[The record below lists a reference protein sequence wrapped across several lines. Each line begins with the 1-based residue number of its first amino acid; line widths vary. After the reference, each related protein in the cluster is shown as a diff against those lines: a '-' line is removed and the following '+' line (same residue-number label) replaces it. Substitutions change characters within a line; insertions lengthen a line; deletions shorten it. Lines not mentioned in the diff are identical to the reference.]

1 MSASNGF
8 HSVCNTAR
16 WLAIVGLLLMSGAG
30 RISAQQLFN
39 QRSVGGITVDAQG
52 VVRQSVPDEQLTAV
66 RQLRKDAGKVPA
78 DLQPNGELRKVS
90 LRALEAVLRQTLADN
105 PARLPDELQYL
116 GGLQRIQYVL
126 VYPEQKDI
134 VLAGPGEGW
143 TIGEH
148 GEVVGVTTGLPVLRL
163 EDLLVALR
171 TVEAARTEGLSVS
184 IDPTP
189 EGRSSFKSYVANMKR
204 RGQEVNREAVAG
216 LAEAMGP
223 QLVTFTGVPTDSHFA
238 RVLVAGDYRMK
249 RLAMD
254 LDPAPIP
261 GLPGFLELLKAK
273 NRLPGNAMPRWWLA
287 CNYEPLARSEDRL
300 VWQLRGPGVKAMTE
314 DEWVDRANGQVQ
326 GTGKTDPIAKAWADR
341 LTEKYEELAK
351 QDLIFT
357 EVRNLMDMSV
367 VAALIAHEDLL
378 GLAGCDLSLLT
389 ASQSPVAVSKGAS
402 PKHISTQCS
411 FLKIGRNY
419 VITASGGVQITSW
432 EVAENTVIDANVKAT
447 HDKGVP
453 PTGKTWCWN

>member
-1 MSASNGF
+1 
-8 HSVCNTAR
+8 
-16 WLAIVGLLLMSGAG
+16 
-30 RISAQQLFN
+30 
-39 QRSVGGITVDAQG
+39 
-52 VVRQSVPDEQLTAV
+52 
-66 RQLRKDAGKVPA
+66 
-78 DLQPNGELRKVS
+78 
-90 LRALEAVLRQTLADN
+90 
-105 PARLPDELQYL
+105 
-116 GGLQRIQYVL
+116 
-126 VYPEQKDI
+126 
-134 VLAGPGEGW
+134 
-143 TIGEH
+143 
-148 GEVVGVTTGLPVLRL
+148 EVVGVTTGLPVLRL

-189 EGRSSFKSYVANMKR
+189 EGRRRFKNSIANMKQ
-204 RGQEVNREAVAG
+204 RGLDLTREAVAG

-223 QLVTFTGVPTDSHFA
+223 QEITFTGIPTDSNFA

-249 RLAMD
+249 QLAMG
-254 LDPAPIP
+254 LDRAPIP
-261 GLPGFLELLKAK
+261 GLPSFLERLKAK
-273 NRLPGNAMPRWWLA
+273 NGLPGNAMPRWWLA

-314 DEWVDRANGQVQ
+314 DELVDRSSGQVQ
-326 GTGKTDPIAKAWADR
+326 GTGKADPIAKAWADR

-351 QDLIFT
+351 KDRIFT

-389 ASQSPVAVSKGAS
+389 APQSQFAVSKGTP
-402 PKHISTQCS
+402 PKHVSTQCS

-432 EVAENTVIDANVKAT
+432 EVAENIVLDAKVKET
-447 HDKGVP
+447 HGKCVP
-453 PTGKTWCWN
+453 SAGKAWCWN